1 MQNGWQP
8 TMSDS
13 FSEPLASRT
22 VSVVGLGVS
31 GRAVAKVAARRGAK
45 VIAFDAKAGAGE
57 ALSKELD
64 NAVDNANVS
73 VFTDA
78 DPEALADKIR
88 THARDLLV
96 ISPGIAPTSAL
107 YQAASVAPVE
117 MISEVELAWRLH
129 AVGPNAASPWLTIT
143 GTDGKTTTVNMLASI
158 LQAQGLNAPAV
169 GNVGKPIIQVVD
181 EGGYDALAVEL
192 SSFQLHL
199 TKSVEPLASICL
211 NLAADHLN
219 WHGSLEAY
227 AADKAKVYTNTQL
240 AAIYDLAS
248 EAALKMVQEA
258 DVREGCRAIGLSRA
272 VPEISQFGIVDGA
285 IVDRAFVP
293 LRNKNAQIV
302 AELEDLAHLA
312 PGGKLEALPS
322 HIISD
327 ALAAAALARAAGVQ
341 PAAVSKGLRDFT
353 PGAHRLQTVATIDN
367 VAWVDDSKGTTAHAT
382 AAALAS
388 HAPNSVVWIAGGDA
402 KGADLSELVRQV
414 APVLR
419 GIVVL
424 GVHPEFI
431 TEPLAKYAPQVPYT
445 IVGQGS
451 PAELAKTMVAQAA
464 SMAQSGDCVILS
476 PACASWDQFVSYN
489 QRGDLFA
496 QEVAARAGQV
506 G

>member
-1 MQNGWQP
+1 
-8 TMSDS
+8 MSD
-13 FSEPLASRT
+13 FASEPLASRT

-64 NAVDNANVS
+64 NAVDNTDVS
-73 VFTDA
+73 LFIDA
-78 DPEALADKIR
+78 DPDSLADKIR

-96 ISPGIAPTSAL
+96 ISPGIAPASAL
-107 YQAASVAPVE
+107 YQAASAAPVE

-419 GIVVL
+419 GVVVL

-451 PAELAKTMVAQAA
+451 PTELAKTMVAQAA

>member
-1 MQNGWQP
+1 
-8 TMSDS
+8 MSD
-13 FSEPLASRT
+13 FASEPLASRT

-64 NAVDNANVS
+64 NAVDNADVS
-73 VFTDA
+73 LFIDA
-78 DPEALADKIR
+78 DPDSLADKIR

-96 ISPGIAPTSAL
+96 ISPGIAPASAL
-107 YQAASVAPVE
+107 YQAASAAPVE

-129 AVGPNAASPWLTIT
+129 AVGPNAASPWLTI
-143 GTDGKTTTVNMLASI
+143 TVNMLASI

-227 AADKAKVYTNTQL
+227 AADKAKVYANTKL

-293 LRNKNAQIV
+293 FRNKNAQIV

-341 PAAVSKGLRDFT
+341 PEAVSKGLREFT

-419 GIVVL
+419 GVVVL

-496 QEVAARAGQV
+496 QEVAARAGRV

>member
-1 MQNGWQP
+1 
-8 TMSDS
+8 
-13 FSEPLASRT
+13 
-22 VSVVGLGVS
+22 
-31 GRAVAKVAARRGAK
+31 
-45 VIAFDAKAGAGE
+45 
-57 ALSKELD
+57 
-64 NAVDNANVS
+64 
-73 VFTDA
+73 
-78 DPEALADKIR
+78 
-88 THARDLLV
+88 
-96 ISPGIAPTSAL
+96 
-107 YQAASVAPVE
+107 
-117 MISEVELAWRLH
+117 
-129 AVGPNAASPWLTIT
+129 
-143 GTDGKTTTVNMLASI
+143 
-158 LQAQGLNAPAV
+158 
-169 GNVGKPIIQVVD
+169 
-181 EGGYDALAVEL
+181 
-192 SSFQLHL
+192 
-199 TKSVEPLASICL
+199 
-211 NLAADHLN
+211 
-219 WHGSLEAY
+219 
-227 AADKAKVYTNTQL
+227 
-240 AAIYDLAS
+240 
-248 EAALKMVQEA
+248 MVQEA
-258 DVREGCRAIGLSRA
+258 DVREGCRDIGLSRA
-272 VPEISQFGIVDGA
+272 VPKISQFGIVDGA

-293 LRNKNAQIV
+293 LCNKNAQVV

-341 PAAVSKGLRDFT
+341 PEAVSKGLREFT

-419 GIVVL
+419 GVVVL

-451 PAELAKTMVAQAA
+451 PTELAKTMVAQAA

>member
-1 MQNGWQP
+1 
-8 TMSDS
+8 MSD
-13 FSEPLASRT
+13 FASEPLASRT

-64 NAVDNANVS
+64 NVS

-258 DVREGCRAIGLSRA
+258 DVREGCRDIGLSRT

-293 LRNKNAQIV
+293 LHNKNAQIIV

-322 HIISD
+322 HIVSD

-419 GIVVL
+419 GVVVL